1 MTSSD
6 PDDAQ
11 PLISRRTVLQVSAA
25 ALAASATTIAPGLTT
40 PAEAQPALVTVAN
53 YLLKRLS
60 QHGVQHLFGVPAK
73 TCEALFNAAETSDV
87 KPIICASDL
96 EAGYA
101 ADGYARMRG
110 LGAVAVAR
118 GVGVFSLANAI
129 ASAHAERSPVVLI
142 NGGPSAGELIQ
153 QQTLGVR
160 YSHSAGRLAEEGR
173 ALESTDFLVFK
184 PLTAHAVRIE
194 PDAETPALIDAAIAA
209 ALKQSRPVYI
219 EIAPEVWTQK
229 WQLRATS
236 LRPAPAPTG
245 NEDELARKILV
256 RLYAARRPALLLGIE
271 LARYGLGAK
280 AADLVRALR
289 ARYATDLLA
298 KSVLGEDTPGFVGVH
313 DGTSPPPAVRAA
325 IDTSDALLTLGC
337 VYPTSQGELIRSA
350 QRRLMRVAEDKVT
363 LPGERPAAADL
374 ATLIDSLLAQQATTY
389 RRPVRAD
396 AALAAP
402 AGRRA
407 RPAIVEDGLTYDEVI
422 AGVNGVLDASL
433 IAMTDTSLIFYA
445 AGDLKVVG
453 TNAFIANAVWQSI
466 GYSLGAALGVAK
478 GGARR
483 PLIIC
488 GDGGFQQV
496 PQALSSLLHHNV
508 PAIVIVLDNGL
519 FGIEQYL
526 IAPEYFKAAGNRPRA
541 VLDLQ
546 RWDYAAMAKAI
557 GLADNLVWSVKTPL
571 ALASALAAAKD
582 ATATAL
588 IHARV
593 RRHDLPSDLRV
604 T

>member
-1 MTSSD
+1 MSGADRDSED
-6 PDDAQ
+6 G
-11 PLISRRTVLQVSAA
+11 LISRRTVLQVTAA
-25 ALAASATTIAPGLTT
+25 ALAAASATTTGLVNH
-40 PAEAQPALVTVAN
+40 AQAQPATVTVAD

-60 QHGVQHLFGVPAK
+60 QHGVKHLFGVPAK
-73 TCEALFNAAETSDV
+73 TCEALFNAAETGDV

-101 ADGYARMRG
+101 ADGYARLRG
-110 LGAVAVAR
+110 LGAVTVAR

-129 ASAHAERSPVVLI
+129 AGANAERSPVVLI
-142 NGGPSAGELIQ
+142 NGGPSAGELSQ
-153 QQTLGVR
+153 QQTLGVL
-160 YSHSAGRLAEEGR
+160 YSHSTGRRADDGR
-173 ALESTDFLVFK
+173 ALDSTDLLVFRQ
-184 PLTAHAVRIE
+184 LTAHAVRIE
-194 PDAETPALIDAAIAA
+194 PDADTPALIDAAIAV

-219 EIAPEVWTQK
+219 EIAREVWDQK
-229 WQLRATS
+229 WQLRVAS

-245 NEDELARKILV
+245 SEDELARKILA

-280 AADLVRALR
+280 AADLVRALH

-298 KSVLGEDTPGFVGVH
+298 KSVLSEDTPGFVGVH

-325 IDTSDALLTLGC
+325 IDSADALLTLGC

-350 QRRLMRVAEDKVT
+350 QRRLIRVADDKVS

-374 ATLIDSLLAQQATTY
+374 ATLIDSLLAQHATTY
-389 RRPVRAD
+389 RRPLRAE
-396 AALAAP
+396 AAP
-402 AGRRA
+402 VAAGRRA
-407 RPAIVEDGLTYDEVI
+407 RPAIVEEGLTYDEVI

-433 IAMTDTSLIFYA
+433 IAMTDTSLISYA
-445 AGDLKVVG
+445 AGGLNVVG
-453 TNAFIANAVWQSI
+453 ANAFIANAVWQSI

-483 PLIIC
+483 PLVIC

-526 IAPEYFKAAGNRPRA
+526 IAPDYFKAAAKTPRA

-546 RWDYAAMAKAI
+546 RWDYAALAKAM
-557 GLADNLVWSVKTPL
+557 GLAENLVWSVKTPF
-571 ALASALAAAKD
+571 ALASALTAAKA
-582 ATATAL
+582 ATAPAL

>member
-60 QHGVQHLFGVPAK
+60 QHGVNHLFGVPAK
-73 TCEALFNAAETSDV
+73 TCEALFNAAEASDV
-87 KPIICASDL
+87 KPVICASDI

-129 ASAHAERSPVVLI
+129 AGAHAERSPVVLI
-142 NGGPSAGELIQ
+142 NGGPSAGELNQ

-173 ALESTDFLVFK
+173 ALESTDYLVFK
-184 PLTAHAVRIE
+184 QLTAHAVRIE
-194 PDAETPALIDAAIAA
+194 PNADTPALIDGAIAA

-219 EIAPEVWTQK
+219 EIAPEVWAQK
-229 WQLRATS
+229 WQLRSTS

-325 IDTSDALLTLGC
+325 IDNSDALLTLGC
-337 VYPTSQGELIRSA
+337 VYPTSQGELIRNA
-350 QRRLMRVAEDKVT
+350 QRRLMRVADGKVT

-389 RRPVRAD
+389 HRPVRAE
-396 AALAAP
+396 AAPAP
-402 AGRRA
+402 AGRRT
-407 RPAIVEDGLTYDEVI
+407 RPAIVEDGLTYDEVV

-433 IAMTDTSLIFYA
+433 IAMTDTSLISYA

-483 PLIIC
+483 PLVIC

-496 PQALSSLLHHNV
+496 PQALSSLAHHNV

-546 RWDYAAMAKAI
+546 RWDYAALAKAM
-557 GLADNLVWSVKTPL
+557 GLAESAIWSVKTPL

-582 ATATAL
+582 ATAPAL

>member
-25 ALAASATTIAPGLTT
+25 ALAASAATIAPGLTT
-40 PAEAQPALVTVAN
+40 PAEAQPAMVTVAN
-53 YLLKRLS
+53 YLLQRLS
-60 QHGVQHLFGVPAK
+60 QHGVNHLFGVPAK
-73 TCEALFNAAETSDV
+73 TCEALFNAAEASDV
-87 KPIICASDL
+87 KPVICASDI

-129 ASAHAERSPVVLI
+129 AGAHAERSPVVLI
-142 NGGPSAGELIQ
+142 NGGPSAGELSQ

-173 ALESTDFLVFK
+173 ALESTDYLVFK
-184 PLTAHAVRIE
+184 QLTAHAVRIE
-194 PDAETPALIDAAIAA
+194 PNADTPALIDAAIAA

-219 EIAPEVWTQK
+219 EIAPEVWAQK
-229 WQLRATS
+229 WQLRSTS

-325 IDTSDALLTLGC
+325 IDNSDALLTLGC
-337 VYPTSQGELIRSA
+337 VYPTSQGELIRNA
-350 QRRLMRVAEDKVT
+350 QRRLMRVADGKVT
-363 LPGERPAAADL
+363 LPGERLAAADL

-389 RRPVRAD
+389 HRPVRAE
-396 AALAAP
+396 AAP
-402 AGRRA
+402 APAARRA
-407 RPAIVEDGLTYDEVI
+407 RPAIVEDGLTYDEVV

-433 IAMTDTSLIFYA
+433 IAMTDTSLISYA

-483 PLIIC
+483 PLVIC

-496 PQALSSLLHHNV
+496 PQALSSLAHHNV

-519 FGIEQYL
+519 FGIDQYL
-526 IAPEYFKAAGNRPRA
+526 IAPEYFKAAANRPRA

-546 RWDYAAMAKAI
+546 RWDYAALAKAM
-557 GLADNLVWSVKTPL
+557 GLAENAIWSVKTPL
-571 ALASALAAAKD
+571 ALESALAAAKD
-582 ATATAL
+582 ATAPAL

-593 RRHDLPSDLRV
+593 RRHDLPSDLRG